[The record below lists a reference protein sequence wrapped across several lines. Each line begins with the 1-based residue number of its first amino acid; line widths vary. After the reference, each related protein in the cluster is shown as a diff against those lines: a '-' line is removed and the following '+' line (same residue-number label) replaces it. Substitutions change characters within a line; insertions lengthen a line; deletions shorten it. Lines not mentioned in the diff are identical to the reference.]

1 MCVPS
6 TLSADGGAP
15 GLGAAHTNETDEDEK
30 KEVNL
35 TTTGE
40 TANQT
45 SGNIS
50 SSQAGEDI
58 CGDAEPAVARP
69 EEVAITGS
77 EPDTSSSALQRRIAT
92 KQRRRLLKDRCGNA
106 QSASREVYRLHN
118 LVQYDHS
125 VDEEYNCPELNELAL
140 MRRQLTQLALLASLQ
155 QESPEVRL
163 EDLRTPA
170 ERKSDYACFG
180 PHDPEGGA
188 ANLDKEVEKDSHSL
202 NGTFELGTF
211 TMVAAADASWFT
223 REFILAHPSY
233 LFLYGDC
240 APDGKSTDVISKDS
254 MHYTRGTPLAAVCR
268 PLPNTLPYTV
278 CNYNGTPLTDSSAKA
293 NKLRFQKSTRR
304 ILARGRSQ
312 RIDVVVLP
320 PDERLDLYQ
329 DFVSTAPATAASLND
344 QLNHIR
350 RQAVDFVPKAKQS
363 PDSAAHSWHT
373 SECERSLQAGNK
385 DFIELETN
393 EAADQAT
400 GIHSS
405 GAVDLDDAD
414 PTNYWSRRCGDAC
427 WASDYVPPT
436 PQQPAIKTVNSTL
449 LHALGASDSPETSAP
464 VAVGPFVMGCACS
477 NGGQPTSEEFVVCLD
492 DGSTGLSNAVTG
504 YIDLRLC
511 LHLGL
516 RINTRHKLKI
526 RTAGS
531 GSEGSEHT
539 TFGSVRANFSIAGQP
554 IGMQTYLVNLLPNST
569 GVLLGFNEK
578 RRLNI
583 DTRVGTLAAPGQPE
597 VVFSIPS
604 ASTGGSADD
613 GDHITYTE
621 IRRPMIAKPAR
632 CPLKDSVDDW
642 RRPAAQL
649 ARHDEAADAALHHQI
664 GELLHDSSPL
674 PAELEASELL
684 LSFCESYQA
693 DRDRVVTETLQ
704 EMNELNCNS

>member
-1 MCVPS
+1 M
-6 TLSADGGAP
+6 G
-15 GLGAAHTNETDEDEK
+15 GAAHAAGTTEADPQSVSVENQQSTPLD
-30 KEVNL
+30 L
-35 TTTGE
+35 TVSGSE
-40 TANQT
+40 AGMARAAQPFHSNRNQT

-118 LVQYDHS
+118 LVQYDHN

-155 QESPEVRL
+155 QESPEVKL

-170 ERKSDYACFG
+170 ERKSDYAYFG

-320 PDERLDLYQ
+320 LDERLDLYQ

-344 QLNHIR
+344 QLNTSGDRQWTLYPRRSSLRTALLTRGIR
-350 RQAVDFVPKAKQS
+350 ASV
-363 PDSAAHSWHT
+363 SAA
-373 SECERSLQAGNK
+373 
-385 DFIELETN
+385 
-393 EAADQAT
+393 
-400 GIHSS
+400 
-405 GAVDLDDAD
+405 
-414 PTNYWSRRCGDAC
+414 SRRA
-427 WASDYVPPT
+427 T
-436 PQQPAIKTVNSTL
+436 R
-449 LHALGASDSPETSAP
+449 TS
-464 VAVGPFVMGCACS
+464 
-477 NGGQPTSEEFVVCLD
+477 
-492 DGSTGLSNAVTG
+492 
-504 YIDLRLC
+504 
-511 LHLGL
+511 
-516 RINTRHKLKI
+516 
-526 RTAGS
+526 
-531 GSEGSEHT
+531 
-539 TFGSVRANFSIAGQP
+539 
-554 IGMQTYLVNLLPNST
+554 
-569 GVLLGFNEK
+569 
-578 RRLNI
+578 
-583 DTRVGTLAAPGQPE
+583 
-597 VVFSIPS
+597 
-604 ASTGGSADD
+604 
-613 GDHITYTE
+613 
-621 IRRPMIAKPAR
+621 
-632 CPLKDSVDDW
+632 
-642 RRPAAQL
+642 
-649 ARHDEAADAALHHQI
+649 
-664 GELLHDSSPL
+664 
-674 PAELEASELL
+674 
-684 LSFCESYQA
+684 
-693 DRDRVVTETLQ
+693 
-704 EMNELNCNS
+704 

>member
-1 MCVPS
+1 
-6 TLSADGGAP
+6 
-15 GLGAAHTNETDEDEK
+15 
-30 KEVNL
+30 
-35 TTTGE
+35 
-40 TANQT
+40 
-45 SGNIS
+45 
-50 SSQAGEDI
+50 
-58 CGDAEPAVARP
+58 
-69 EEVAITGS
+69 
-77 EPDTSSSALQRRIAT
+77 
-92 KQRRRLLKDRCGNA
+92 
-106 QSASREVYRLHN
+106 
-118 LVQYDHS
+118 
-125 VDEEYNCPELNELAL
+125 

-170 ERKSDYACFG
+170 ERKSDYAYFG

-278 CNYNGTPLTDSSAKA
+278 CNYNGTPLTDSSARA

-393 EAADQAT
+393 EAADQAA

-464 VAVGPFVMGCACS
+464 VAVGPFVMGCTCS
-477 NGGQPTSEEFVVCLD
+477 NGGQPTSEEFVVCL
-492 DGSTGLSNAVTG
+492 GLG
-504 YIDLRLC
+504 PLC
-511 LHLGL
+511 
-516 RINTRHKLKI
+516 
-526 RTAGS
+526 
-531 GSEGSEHT
+531 
-539 TFGSVRANFSIAGQP
+539 
-554 IGMQTYLVNLLPNST
+554 
-569 GVLLGFNEK
+569 
-578 RRLNI
+578 
-583 DTRVGTLAAPGQPE
+583 
-597 VVFSIPS
+597 
-604 ASTGGSADD
+604 
-613 GDHITYTE
+613 
-621 IRRPMIAKPAR
+621 
-632 CPLKDSVDDW
+632 
-642 RRPAAQL
+642 
-649 ARHDEAADAALHHQI
+649 
-664 GELLHDSSPL
+664 
-674 PAELEASELL
+674 
-684 LSFCESYQA
+684 
-693 DRDRVVTETLQ
+693 
-704 EMNELNCNS
+704 